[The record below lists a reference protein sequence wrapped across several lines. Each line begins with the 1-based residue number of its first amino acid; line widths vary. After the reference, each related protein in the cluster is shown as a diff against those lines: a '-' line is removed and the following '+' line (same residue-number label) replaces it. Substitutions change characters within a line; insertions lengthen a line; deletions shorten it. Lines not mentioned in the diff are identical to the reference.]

1 MIPLRLQIKNFLSYG
16 SELQTIDF
24 ANYPLICL
32 SGKNGHGKSALLD
45 AITWAVWGRAR
56 KVLSSSK
63 ADEGLLRLGQTQ
75 MLVCLDFTFNNKHF
89 RIRREFAVTYGK
101 PYAVLEF
108 GILEQTTNTY
118 TPLTDKTIKATQE
131 KIESMIGLDYES
143 FVNSAFLRQGQS
155 NEFSQ
160 KSPKDRKEI
169 LANILGLAR
178 FETLR
183 KKAVE
188 KTKDIILKKDHLLGL
203 NERIVTELGQASILT
218 EQAAHINQ
226 QLAHLC
232 NQELTVTE
240 QSELHVQEKQ
250 KLDDQLRELEFVK
263 FKLDSLIV
271 QEKELLFKLITTRN
285 DWKLVHYQHLTM
297 PDVASLQLVKQQLS
311 AELADQQ
318 QRLHNNLSLKEKLLK
333 LKQQEQD
340 LIVQAEK
347 KFMAELHD
355 KKMNHEKI
363 KSVIGISQHKMQE
376 IHKHQQLLNQEITT
390 INQQIAELS
399 NKLILGEP
407 IKKRVAIEE
416 QQFEKRKSFYQKYGA
431 HLNFLKT
438 ELQQLDQKQQFS
450 HDDSNPSCPLCEQNL
465 SASRKKFLK
474 TKFAKQEQHVHHK
487 YARLTTMLAQL
498 KKILIEQH
506 SQLTD
511 LKKQVGDLN
520 THALTI
526 QDLERHKAKLL
537 AQQQEYSPVIEKL
550 VKDMQMMK
558 LQEHE
563 LNSAIINHEQ
573 QHRLT
578 SREHMTISHEISVLE
593 LQIKD
598 VGYDAQRHQEVTAQH
613 NALEQQITGY
623 NNAREALVLQHQKRA
638 DIKSCRV
645 TLKEIR
651 KNKKDL
657 DVQLDKFGNIQEQ
670 RNALAHAQ
678 QQLTEQS
685 EKIWYCKARTVP
697 RKGKIRKLAESIS

>member
-271 QEKELLFKLITTRN
+271 QEKR
-285 DWKLVHYQHLTM
+285 
-297 PDVASLQLVKQQLS
+297 A
-311 AELADQQ
+311 
-318 QRLHNNLSLKEKLLK
+318 
-333 LKQQEQD
+333 
-340 LIVQAEK
+340 IVQTHNYK
-347 KFMAELHD
+347 K
-355 KKMNHEKI
+355 
-363 KSVIGISQHKMQE
+363 
-376 IHKHQQLLNQEITT
+376 
-390 INQQIAELS
+390 
-399 NKLILGEP
+399 
-407 IKKRVAIEE
+407 
-416 QQFEKRKSFYQKYGA
+416 
-431 HLNFLKT
+431 
-438 ELQQLDQKQQFS
+438 
-450 HDDSNPSCPLCEQNL
+450 
-465 SASRKKFLK
+465 
-474 TKFAKQEQHVHHK
+474 
-487 YARLTTMLAQL
+487 
-498 KKILIEQH
+498 
-506 SQLTD
+506 
-511 LKKQVGDLN
+511 
-520 THALTI
+520 
-526 QDLERHKAKLL
+526 
-537 AQQQEYSPVIEKL
+537 
-550 VKDMQMMK
+550 
-558 LQEHE
+558 
-563 LNSAIINHEQ
+563 
-573 QHRLT
+573 
-578 SREHMTISHEISVLE
+578 
-593 LQIKD
+593 
-598 VGYDAQRHQEVTAQH
+598 
-613 NALEQQITGY
+613 
-623 NNAREALVLQHQKRA
+623 
-638 DIKSCRV
+638 
-645 TLKEIR
+645 
-651 KNKKDL
+651 
-657 DVQLDKFGNIQEQ
+657 
-670 RNALAHAQ
+670 
-678 QQLTEQS
+678 
-685 EKIWYCKARTVP
+685 
-697 RKGKIRKLAESIS
+697 